1 MFYFIVLNFFLFS
14 NDKDTKKD
22 YEGVEKHIRRC
33 QKVIYIFIIIFKH
46 WKDTKGMGFCIGNIV
61 GALGSMLKDINF
73 FNNLI

>member
-46 WKDTKGMGFCIGNIV
+46 
-61 GALGSMLKDINF
+61 
-73 FNNLI
+73 